1 MCVCVYVAIHIYIH
15 IIIDTPIRLLY
26 YVPMLLSIIHMITI
40 TIYESQ
46 IPPST
51 SRLAA
56 DAFRKVRLLK
66 QPWRLRETLQN
77 LKVFQTSPRG
87 RVGVGMVGGKG
98 VKGRRWRKL
107 GTLQFHGFWM
117 ISVIFTLF
125 WYVKL
130 VDVLARIWGIPPK
143 KTRSGWKLRRWSQ
156 KVTVSDKLSTV
167 VG

>member
-1 MCVCVYVAIHIYIH
+1 MFQCY
-15 IIIDTPIRLLY
+15 
-26 YVPMLLSIIHMITI
+26 SIIHMITI

-77 LKVFQTSPRG
+77 LKVFQTLPRG

-98 VKGRRWRKL
+98 VKGRR
-107 GTLQFHGFWM
+107 
-117 ISVIFTLF
+117 
-125 WYVKL
+125 
-130 VDVLARIWGIPPK
+130 
-143 KTRSGWKLRRWSQ
+143 
-156 KVTVSDKLSTV
+156 
-167 VG
+167 